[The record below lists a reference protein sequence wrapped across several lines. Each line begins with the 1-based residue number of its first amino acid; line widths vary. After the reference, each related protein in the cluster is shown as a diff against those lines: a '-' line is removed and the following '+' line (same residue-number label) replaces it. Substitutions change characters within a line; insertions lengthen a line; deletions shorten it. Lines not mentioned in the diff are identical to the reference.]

1 MSAACRSV
9 RRFLIESCAD
19 HIPLTP
25 HHAIVESLPATGEP
39 VYNIEVEDDHSYV
52 ANGLAV
58 HNCDLLASQNLYGL
72 GPGVYPSAS
81 VCPWP
86 AHPNTLSFVVMVF
99 ADEVTA
105 ADKAGKETVTDAMG
119 RMSPAVREG
128 ILGVQK
134 SALNDAGQI
143 KPWMIRSPLAA
154 VKARLART
162 GGGTAA

>member
-1 MSAACRSV
+1 M
-9 RRFLIESCAD
+9 IESCAD

-81 VCPWP
+81 ACPWP

-105 ADKAGKETVTDAMG
+105 ADKAGKETVTQAMG
-119 RMSPAVREG
+119 RMSPDVREG